1 MAERAKRRVTKT
13 KTKTKNVV
21 GASEFGQQ
29 KISFAEW
36 MEHRPKM
43 QLPRRYRKS
52 SLFEYP
58 VVTLRDM
65 VVYPGTVVPLFIGR
79 EKSIMAVEAAERDD
93 APILAV
99 AQTDSS
105 IEDPGKGDIYTVG
118 TEVFIDRSLRM
129 PDGTL
134 SVLGQ
139 GGQRVVVRKILRTE
153 PYIMALGYPVPPS
166 YDISSTD
173 SGSLE
178 EGFLE
183 AMRRTVLDMFEKMV
197 QTSQEIPEEAYINA
211 LNATTE
217 GTLADFVASVLD
229 LPVEQHQQIMEI
241 IDPVDRLFEVS
252 KLLGREVEVLEL
264 ESQIHSQVQ
273 REMDKTQ
280 REYYLREQIR
290 AIRHELG
297 EGDDFQDLEGL
308 RDKLEASGMPDE
320 VRKKADKELARLASM
335 PPAIPE
341 VSIIRTY
348 LDWLTDLPWTERTE
362 DNLDIA
368 HAAKVLEENH
378 YGLKK
383 VKERLLEYIAVRKLA
398 GNKMHSPILC
408 FVGPPGTGKTS
419 MGRSIATALGRK
431 FVRVSLGGIRDEA
444 EIRGHRRTYIGSM
457 PGRIIQT
464 MRNAGTTNPL
474 FMLDEID
481 KMGADFR
488 GDPAAA
494 LLEVLDPEQNFSFM
508 DHYLDVPYDLSKVIF
523 ITTAN
528 TLYTVPPALED
539 RMEVIEF
546 PGYIEEEKVEI
557 ALRFLMPRQLRE
569 HGLKPGDVN
578 FSRNAIQH
586 VIREYTYEAGVRNLE
601 RNIATIIRKLARRLA
616 EGKSIPGRVD
626 ADSLQKYLGP
636 PQYNFGEVEDNNE
649 VGVATGLAWTEAG
662 GDTMPVEVL
671 LMPGKGGVTMTGQLG
686 DVMQESAQA
695 ALSYARAHSEE
706 FGFGDLDFEKIDI
719 HIHVPEGAIPKD
731 GPSAGITM
739 ATALISALSQ
749 RPVRKDVAMTGEI
762 TLRGRVLPVGGVK
775 AKVMAA
781 HRAGIKTVVLPSKN
795 KKDLVEVPKKS
806 LRALKIVLVSNM
818 EEVLDIA
825 LLPKEEISEG
835 GTGVAD

>member
-1 MAERAKRRVTKT
+1 MNMGKKSMEESFDTDKAGKED
-13 KTKTKNVV
+13 V
-21 GASEFGQQ
+21 GTDAQRP
-29 KISFAEW
+29 ISFSEW
-36 MEHRPKM
+36 MENRTRLR
-43 QLPRRYRKS
+43 LPRRYRKRD
-52 SLFEYP
+52 LYEYP
-58 VVTLRDM
+58 VVPLRDM
-65 VVYPGTVVPLFIGR
+65 VVYPGTVVPLFIAR
-79 EKSIMAVEAAERDD
+79 EKAILAVEAAQRDD
-93 APILAV
+93 SPILAV
-99 AQTDSS
+99 AQVDPTE
-105 IEDPGKGDIYTVG
+105 EDPDAGDIYDVG
-118 TEVFIDRSLRM
+118 TEVFIERSLRM

-139 GGQRVVVRKILRTE
+139 AGQRVIIRKTVHTE
-153 PYIMALGYPVPPS
+153 PYLAVLGYPLPPS
-166 YDISSTD
+166 YDLVPTQP
-173 SGSLE
+173 GSVE
-178 EGFLE
+178 ESFLD
-183 AMRRTVLDMFEKMV
+183 AMRRAVLNMFDKMV
-197 QTSQEIPEEAYINA
+197 QMSQEIPEEAYINA
-211 LNATTE
+211 LNASTE
-217 GTLADFVASVLD
+217 GNLADFVASVLS
-229 LPVEQHQQIMEI
+229 LSVEQHQKIMET
-241 IDPVDRLFEVS
+241 IDPVDRLFMVS
-252 KLLGREVEVLEL
+252 KYLGKEVEVLEL
-264 ESQIHSQVQ
+264 ENQIHSQVQ
-273 REMDKTQ
+273 QEMDKTQ

-297 EGDDFQDLEGL
+297 EGEDFQDLEGL
-308 RDKLEASGMPDE
+308 REKLEASGMPDE
-320 VRKKADKELARLASM
+320 VRKKAEKELARLASM
-335 PPAIPE
+335 PPAVPE

-348 LDWLTDLPWTERTE
+348 LDWLTDLPWNKKTE
-362 DNLDIA
+362 DNLDMS

-398 GNKMHSPILC
+398 GDKMRSPILC

-419 MGRSIATALGRK
+419 MGKSIATALGRK

-464 MRNAGTTNPL
+464 MRNAGTINPL

-494 LLEVLDPEQNFSFM
+494 LLEVLDPEQNFAFM

-528 TLYTVPPALED
+528 TLYTIPPALED

-557 ALRFLMPRQLRE
+557 ALRFLVPRQLRE
-569 HGLKPGDVN
+569 HGLKPKEVS

-586 VIREYTYEAGVRNLE
+586 IIREYTYEAGVRNLE
-601 RNIATIIRKLARRLA
+601 RNIATVIRKLARRLA
-616 EGKSIPGRVD
+616 EGKKIPGRVD

-636 PQYNFGEVEDNNE
+636 PQYNFGEIEDSNE
-649 VGVATGLAWTEAG
+649 IGVATGLAWTEAG

-671 LMPGKGGVTMTGQLG
+671 LMPGKGGLTMTGQLG

-706 FGFGDLDFEKIDI
+706 FGFGDLDFEKFDI

-781 HRAGIKTVVLPSKN
+781 HRAGIKTVILPARN
-795 KKDLVEVPKKS
+795 KKDLAEVPKKS
-806 LRALKIVLVSNM
+806 LRALKVVPVKNM
-818 EEVLDIA
+818 KEVLEVA
-825 LLPKEEISEG
+825 LLPRESEG
-835 GTGVAD
+835 DADVD